1 MKLLM
6 ISGDRSILQGKR
18 GAFWYTLE
26 EFSRHWD
33 RIDVI
38 CPATTYNLQ
47 LTTSQPFPNVFFHP
61 SPRKIWY
68 QPWWI
73 LHCGYKL
80 IQEHHY
86 DVMTV
91 HEYPP
96 FYNGKGAR
104 WLHNATGIP
113 FVIEV
118 HHIVGW
124 PVAASII
131 ESIGAFLSKLVLPRE
146 ARIANAVRT
155 VNEIV
160 KKQLIAWGAPAEK
173 VHVVPSFYLDPEK
186 LRPDP
191 LIMKNIDVVT
201 AARLVANKGLPELL
215 DAIAQIKDRKLL
227 IIGDGPLRK
236 QLEVQARRLG
246 IENRVTFVGWLPTQ
260 EDVIAALQRGKV
272 FVMNSKSEGGP
283 RTALEAMA
291 IGLPVIATK
300 VGVMPE
306 VIQDGVN
313 GVLTDGSVE
322 DLQKKIQMLLQ
333 DEGLQNRLGGEAM
346 KIVER
351 FSRKTLIE
359 KYAQFLKDRS
369 ANYELRITKH
379 S

>member
-26 EFSRHWD
+26 ELSRHWD

-47 LTTSQPFPNVFFHP
+47 PTTSQPFPNVFFHP

-73 LHCGYKL
+73 LNCGYQL
-80 IQEHHY
+80 IQEHHH

-104 WLHNATGIP
+104 WLSKATGVP
-113 FVIEV
+113 FAIEV

-124 PVAASII
+124 PAAASII
-131 ESIGAFLSKLVLPRE
+131 ERIGAFLSQLVLPRE
-146 ARIANAVRT
+146 ARVANAVRT
-155 VNEIV
+155 VNETV

-186 LRPDP
+186 LRSDP

-201 AARLVANKGLPELL
+201 AARLVSNKGLPELL
-215 DAIAQIKDRKLL
+215 DAIVQIKDIKLL

-246 IENRVTFVGWLPTQ
+246 IENRVIFVGWLPTQ

-313 GVLTDGSVE
+313 GVFTDGSAR
-322 DLQKKIQMLLQ
+322 DLQEKIDTLLR
-333 DEGLQNRLGGEAM
+333 DEIARAKLSVDAM
-346 KIVER
+346 KVLEK
-351 FSRKTLIE
+351 FNRKVLVE
-359 KYAQFLKDRS
+359 KYARFLQEVNSK
-369 ANYELRITKH
+369 K
-379 S
+379 